1 MKKSLF
7 KPVLGGVFL
16 GSILFAMPFFIL
28 KVALFFLVCGTLMRL
43 FARGRMRHGGMR
55 GMGFGPAFADKI
67 RGMSDEEYDAF
78 KTKFE
83 GRCGKRKRNPEADM
97 I

>member
-7 KPVLGGVFL
+7 KPIVGGVFI
-16 GSILFAMPFFIL
+16 GSILFLMPFFIL
-28 KVALFFLVCGTLMRL
+28 KLVLFFMVCGAFMRL
-43 FARGRMRHGGMR
+43 FGRRHR
-55 GMGFGPAFADKI
+55 YGMGFGPHFADKI

-78 KTKFE
+78 KTKFQ
-83 GRCGKRKRNPEADM
+83 GRCKRQRSPEADM